1 MTYSSI
7 RLNDIL
13 TDWFNVII
21 NTGLKQGCPLPSLL
35 FTLYIN
41 DLVTFIK
48 LYNCS
53 IDINNENSLHST
65 LCR

>member
-13 TDWFNVII
+13 TDWFNVKI
-21 NTGLKQGCPLPSLL
+21 NIGLKQGCPLLPSL
-35 FTLYIN
+35 FTLCIN

-53 IDINNENSLHST
+53 IDINNENRLH
-65 LCR
+65 